1 MTIFKDIVELL
12 HNNDCVIL
20 PGFGAFVL
28 KKKSAS
34 IIQNKF
40 IPPSKNVSFNSML
53 KENDGLLV
61 KYISETRKTSY
72 KKALNLV
79 EKEVE
84 AFNKKLTRDLLV
96 EIESIGIFELK
107 DENSLNFN
115 PDLSINFDSSSF
127 GLQSFLKDPL
137 LKNIKTESKK
147 EISFVSNYL
156 LRNAA
161 IFISVMGLSYLG
173 YFNYTNYI
181 DTEKLNNIAV
191 AQNQILKKVQAATFD
206 LGELPAISLNVSAP
220 VINQSSIYFSVIAG
234 SFRSKNNAQKQLNSL
249 ISLGY
254 KASYTTINPKGLYR
268 VAYARLKTR
277 NEAASLISIIKGNG
291 QDAWLLIEN

>member
-61 KYISETRKTSY
+61 KYISGTRKTSY

-161 IFISVMGLSYLG
+161 VFISVMGLSYLG

-234 SFRSKNNAQKQLNSL
+234 SFRSKNNAQKHLNSL

-254 KASYTTINPKGLYR
+254 KASYTTINPKGLFR

-277 NEAASLISIIKGNG
+277 KEASSLISKIKGSG

>member
-161 IFISVMGLSYLG
+161 VFISVMGLSYLG

-254 KASYTTINPKGLYR
+254 KASYTTINPKGLFR

-277 NEAASLISIIKGNG
+277 KEASSLISKIKGSG

>member
-61 KYISETRKTSY
+61 KYISGTRKTSY

-220 VINQSSIYFSVIAG
+220 VIKQSSIYFSVIAG
-234 SFRSKNNAQKQLNSL
+234 SFRSKNNAQKHLNSL

-254 KASYTTINPKGLYR
+254 KASYTTINPKGLFR

-277 NEAASLISIIKGNG
+277 KEASSLISKIKGSG

>member
-161 IFISVMGLSYLG
+161 VFISVMGLSYLG

-234 SFRSKNNAQKQLNSL
+234 SFRSKNNAQKHLNSL

-254 KASYTTINPKGLYR
+254 KASYTTINPKGLFR

-277 NEAASLISIIKGNG
+277 KEASSLISKIKGSG

>member
-40 IPPSKNVSFNSML
+40 IPPGKNVSFNSML

-254 KASYTTINPKGLYR
+254 KASYTTINPKGLFR

-277 NEAASLISIIKGNG
+277 KEASSLISKIKGSG

>member
-40 IPPSKNVSFNSML
+40 IPTSKNVSFNSML

-61 KYISETRKTSY
+61 KYISGTRKTSY

-96 EIESIGIFELK
+96 EIESLGIFELK

-254 KASYTTINPKGLYR
+254 KASYTTINPKGLFR

-277 NEAASLISIIKGNG
+277 KEASSLISKIKGSG

>member
-96 EIESIGIFELK
+96 EIESLGIFELK

-254 KASYTTINPKGLYR
+254 KASYTTINPKGLFR

-277 NEAASLISIIKGNG
+277 KEASSLISKIKGSG

>member
-61 KYISETRKTSY
+61 KYISGTRKTSY

-96 EIESIGIFELK
+96 EIESIGVFELK

-220 VINQSSIYFSVIAG
+220 AIDQSSVYFSVIAG

-254 KASYTTINPKGLYR
+254 KASYTTINPKGLFR

-277 NEAASLISIIKGNG
+277 KEASSLISKIKGSG

>member
-61 KYISETRKTSY
+61 KYISGTRKTSY

-220 VINQSSIYFSVIAG
+220 VINQNSIYFSVIAG

-254 KASYTTINPKGLYR
+254 KASYTTINPKGLFR

-277 NEAASLISIIKGNG
+277 KEASSLISKIKGSG

>member
-61 KYISETRKTSY
+61 KYISGTRKTSY

-115 PDLSINFDSSSF
+115 PDLSINFNSSSF

-254 KASYTTINPKGLYR
+254 KASYTTINPKGLFR

-277 NEAASLISIIKGNG
+277 KEASSLISKIKGSG

>member
-61 KYISETRKTSY
+61 KYISGTRKTSY

-220 VINQSSIYFSVIAG
+220 VIKQSSIYFSVIAG

-254 KASYTTINPKGLYR
+254 KASYTTINPKGLFR

-277 NEAASLISIIKGNG
+277 KEASSLISKIKGSG

>member
-161 IFISVMGLSYLG
+161 VFISVMGLSYLG

-220 VINQSSIYFSVIAG
+220 VIKQSSIYFSVIAG
-234 SFRSKNNAQKQLNSL
+234 SFRSKNNAQKHLNSL

-254 KASYTTINPKGLYR
+254 KASYTTINPKGLFR

-277 NEAASLISIIKGNG
+277 KEASSLISKIKGSG

>member
-191 AQNQILKKVQAATFD
+191 AQNQILKKVQAETFD

-220 VINQSSIYFSVIAG
+220 AIDQSSVYFSVIAG

-254 KASYTTINPKGLYR
+254 KASYTTINPKGLFR

-277 NEAASLISIIKGNG
+277 KEASSLISKIKGSG

>member
-61 KYISETRKTSY
+61 KYISGTRKTSY

-254 KASYTTINPKGLYR
+254 KASYTTINPKGLFR

-277 NEAASLISIIKGNG
+277 KEASSLISKIKGSD

>member
-161 IFISVMGLSYLG
+161 VFISVMGLSYLG

-220 VINQSSIYFSVIAG
+220 AIDQSSVYFSVIAG

-254 KASYTTINPKGLYR
+254 KASYTTINPKGLFR

-277 NEAASLISIIKGNG
+277 KEASSLISKIKGSG

>member
-220 VINQSSIYFSVIAG
+220 VIKQSSIYFSVIAG

-254 KASYTTINPKGLYR
+254 KASYTTINPKGLFR

-277 NEAASLISIIKGNG
+277 KEASSLISKIKGSG

>member
-220 VINQSSIYFSVIAG
+220 VIKQSSIYFSVIAG
-234 SFRSKNNAQKQLNSL
+234 SFRSKNNAQKHLNSL

-254 KASYTTINPKGLYR
+254 KASYTTINPKGLFR

-277 NEAASLISIIKGNG
+277 KEASSLISKIKGSG

>member
-1 MTIFKDIVELL
+1 MTIFKDIVDLL

-34 IIQNKF
+34 VVGNEF

-254 KASYTTINPKGLYR
+254 KASYTTINPKGLFR

-277 NEAASLISIIKGNG
+277 KEASSLISKIKGSG

>member
-1 MTIFKDIVELL
+1 MTIYKDIVELL

-61 KYISETRKTSY
+61 KYISGTRKTSY

-161 IFISVMGLSYLG
+161 VFISVMGLSYLG

-254 KASYTTINPKGLYR
+254 KASYTTINPKGLFR

-277 NEAASLISIIKGNG
+277 KEASSLISKIKGSG

>member
-61 KYISETRKTSY
+61 KYISGTRKTSY

-161 IFISVMGLSYLG
+161 VFISVMGLSYLG

-254 KASYTTINPKGLYR
+254 KASYTTINPKGLFR

-277 NEAASLISIIKGNG
+277 KEASSLISKIKGSG

>member
-1 MTIFKDIVELL
+1 MTLFKDIVELL

-28 KKKSAS
+28 KSKAAS
-34 IIQNKF
+34 IKGNEF
-40 IPPSKNVSFNSML
+40 IPPAKYVSFNSML

-96 EIESIGIFELK
+96 EIESIGLFELK

-254 KASYTTINPKGLYR
+254 KASYTTINPKGLFR

-277 NEAASLISIIKGNG
+277 KEASSLISKIKGSG

>member
-84 AFNKKLTRDLLV
+84 AFNKKT
-96 EIESIGIFELK
+96 
-107 DENSLNFN
+107 
-115 PDLSINFDSSSF
+115 DS
-127 GLQSFLKDPL
+127 
-137 LKNIKTESKK
+137 
-147 EISFVSNYL
+147 
-156 LRNAA
+156 
-161 IFISVMGLSYLG
+161 
-173 YFNYTNYI
+173 
-181 DTEKLNNIAV
+181 
-191 AQNQILKKVQAATFD
+191 
-206 LGELPAISLNVSAP
+206 
-220 VINQSSIYFSVIAG
+220 
-234 SFRSKNNAQKQLNSL
+234 
-249 ISLGY
+249 
-254 KASYTTINPKGLYR
+254 
-268 VAYARLKTR
+268 RL
-277 NEAASLISIIKGNG
+277 AC
-291 QDAWLLIEN
+291 